1 MKKIVAT
8 ALLLLPL
15 VGCQSVQTK
24 QKPVITHKK
33 DTIELSTTSSLIIQ
47 NPWYYVQNQLNI
59 NIPENKRIQ
68 QEKQKILKNRK
79 SFESNLLR
87 SEPYIYYIVKQLKER
102 NMPVEL
108 ALIPLIESSYNQRAT
123 SYAKAAGLWQIV
135 PITAKEYGLE
145 QNSYYDP
152 RRDFIQSTDTAI
164 NLLQYLNQRFD
175 GDWLLTLAAYNAGEN
190 RVKKAIKWNQSK
202 GLPTNFWAL
211 NLSKQTMQYVPKF
224 IALIDIIKHS
234 DTYELSLPTCEYENS
249 LVRVDLNKQVSLEKI
264 AQYSGISMDELLEY
278 NAAYLKKVIK
288 GNSYHLFIP
297 SVYANA
303 LMIELKKSNAIQPK
317 ITDLMHL
324 NTETGPI
331 ASSFDATA
339 FTNNK
344 YVKINDIDIHFYEK
358 EHLRYSQ
365 IIYLVKHGDNLYK
378 IAKNYNVKVSELIKW
393 NKITKINQLKPG
405 DKLTI
410 NIDNSKL

>member
-15 VGCQSVQTK
+15 VGCQSVETK

-87 SEPYIYYIVKQLKER
+87 SEP
-102 NMPVEL
+102 N
-108 ALIPLIESSYNQRAT
+108 
-123 SYAKAAGLWQIV
+123 
-135 PITAKEYGLE
+135 
-145 QNSYYDP
+145 
-152 RRDFIQSTDTAI
+152 
-164 NLLQYLNQRFD
+164 

-249 LVRVDLNKQVSLEKI
+249 LVRVDLNRQVSLEKI

-297 SVYANA
+297 SIYANA

-358 EHLRYSQ
+358 EHQRYSQ

-405 DKLTI
+405 DKLTYCRLKLVFLDNCNHLTNYKI
-410 NIDNSKL
+410 N